1 MVDDD
6 NKDNTQFWKLIHP
19 AIINVARKRF
29 ETGYRYD
36 AVEAAINALKDRVK
50 ELIIENT
57 GSDAC
62 LKNGDKYLDGTA
74 LMNFAFNNSAPVIA
88 LNRLKTNSEK
98 DIQNGYMHMFMGVM
112 LAIRNPKA
120 HDNIELREEEA
131 MRVLVLLSHLFY
143 VLDES
148 VNYNELPKRRS
159 VLDFIRSVTSEIES
173 IREKKETWRS
183 FKLEYKKYFLINML
197 SLLAEGQ
204 YDTSRLNPLSIIIKE
219 GSESDAELVEL
230 LELVMDYTFTKN
242 ILKGNEKAQMFR
254 FISFFM
260 DLEPIKQVLVNK
272 YLHNIIDIFVNR
284 TNYNTA
290 NLASNLLNSV
300 TSSLS
305 DEEIKSITIA
315 FIQNDQIYN
324 AYDVLKNLHDVLLK
338 GREMLNLE
346 QKSKLDELLSNS

>member
-1 MVDDD
+1 MVEDD

-19 AIINVARKRF
+19 VIINVARKRF
-29 ETGYRYD
+29 ETGFRYD
-36 AVEAAINALKDRVK
+36 AVEAAINALKGRVK

-57 GSDAC
+57 GSDAR

-74 LMNFAFNNSAPVIA
+74 LMNFAFNNSLVIA
-88 LNRLKTNSEK
+88 LNQLKTDSEK

-131 MRVLVLLSHLFY
+131 MRVLILLSHLFY

-159 VLDFIRSVTSEIES
+159 VLYFIRSVTSETES
-173 IREKKETWRS
+173 ISEKKEIWRS

-204 YDTSRLNPLSIIIKE
+204 YDTSRLDPLSIIIKE

-230 LELVMDYTFTKN
+230 LELVIDYTFTKN

-272 YLHNIIDIFVNR
+272 YLHNITDIFVDS
-284 TNYNTA
+284 TNYNAA
-290 NLASNLLNSV
+290 NSASNLLNSV
-300 TSSLS
+300 ISSLS
-305 DEEIKSITIA
+305 DEDIKSITIA

-324 AYDVLKNLHDVLLK
+324 AYDVLKYLHDVLLK

-346 QKSKLDELLSNS
+346 QKSKLDKLLSSNS